1 MSRVH
6 TDANVFDYFRAQV
19 REARNQADV
28 DLTEHTELYLAQ
40 LLADRT
46 RRPDDGDDQPV
57 TLAELHL
64 QATQGTPAE
73 QASRYRALGDRA
85 LYDLGYW
92 PEVVE
97 RRVVG
102 PSYYAEMGS
111 AAYARTDLVF
121 KRFFADAFG
130 PLFRELAERF
140 RACVGVLERVR
151 ASADGEDELTRL
163 YNEWVE
169 SGSETL
175 ADRLRMRGLV
185 VPRRRVDA

>member
-1 MSRVH
+1 MGRVQ

-19 REARNQADV
+19 REARNQADIG
-28 DLTEHTELYLAQ
+28 LTEQTELYLAQ
-40 LLADRT
+40 LLAERT
-46 RRPDDGDDQPV
+46 RRPEGEGPV

-64 QATQGTPAE
+64 HATQGTPAE

-97 RRVVG
+97 RRIVG
-102 PSYYAEMGS
+102 PEYYAEMGS

-130 PLFRELAERF
+130 PLFRELAEQF
-140 RACVGVLERVR
+140 RACVAVLERVR
-151 ASADGEDELTRL
+151 AAASGEDELTRL
-163 YNEWVE
+163 YNEWAE
-169 SGSETL
+169 SGSEAL
-175 ADRLRMRGLV
+175 AERLRMRGLV
-185 VPRRRVDA
+185 VPRRRAEA